1 MIRVRRIALA
11 GEDVGMRDEQIS
23 ELIELMRRTMR
34 EFKQRVHQELREYD
48 LTVPQ
53 MWVLR
58 TLHHE
63 GTHSLA
69 ELSRRVGMSTST
81 ASGIVDRLVRMGL
94 VDRVRDEQDRRVVW
108 VSLSAQGQALVA
120 KVPALHM
127 DYFRT
132 LLEKMPSEEAEG
144 LIRHLK
150 TLLTIIEESQ
160 MDGSR

>member
-1 MIRVRRIALA
+1 
-11 GEDVGMRDEQIS
+11 MRDDQIT
-23 ELIELMRRTMR
+23 ELIDLMRRTMR
-34 EFKQRVHQELREYD
+34 EFKQRVHQELKEYD

-58 TLHHE
+58 TLHFD

-94 VDRVRDEQDRRVVW
+94 VDRERDEADRRVVW
-108 VSLSAQGQALVA
+108 VRLSEKGRALVQ
-120 KVPALHM
+120 KVPALHF

-132 LLEKMPSEEAEG
+132 LLEKMPEDEAQG
-144 LIRHLK
+144 LIRHLR
-150 TLLTIIEESQ
+150 TLLGIILE
-160 MDGSR
+160 DAKRN